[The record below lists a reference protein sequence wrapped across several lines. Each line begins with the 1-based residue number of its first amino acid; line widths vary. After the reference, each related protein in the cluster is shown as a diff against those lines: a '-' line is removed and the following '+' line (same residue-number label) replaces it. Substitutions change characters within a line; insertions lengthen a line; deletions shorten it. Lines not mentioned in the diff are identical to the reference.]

1 MRVSLVS
8 WLPLSACTNRV
19 YDLWSREK
27 LGLLQLARKVCMC
40 TRSSD
45 PSGCLWNL
53 EQLHCMM
60 ATSYSAQE
68 VTPACRSCS
77 SSSSQNSPRYSAYS
91 EVYASNGIHPEALA
105 VKRCQPV
112 TLLTL
117 RFSLGQRSLA
127 PLCTER
133 RGEAWEWG
141 YNMLVTESFAFIYI
155 WHK

>member
-1 MRVSLVS
+1 MCCTTMRVSLVS

-77 SSSSQNSPRYSAYS
+77 SSSSKFSPLLCLLRSVCIKWYPPRSSGCKTVSTCDVA
-91 EVYASNGIHPEALA
+91 HPPLFSRSKVIGTIVHGEE
-105 VKRCQPV
+105 R
-112 TLLTL
+112 
-117 RFSLGQRSLA
+117 RSLGMRL
-127 PLCTER
+127 
-133 RGEAWEWG
+133 
-141 YNMLVTESFAFIYI
+141 
-155 WHK
+155 